1 MTEADFGLIAASVT
15 ASSGRVAYAVTSV
28 WPVVVQRQR
37 IARSR
42 AHVFPL
48 FLPATGATT

>member
-15 ASSGRVAYAVTSV
+15 ASSGRVAYAVISGGPLV
-28 WPVVVQRQR
+28 HRQR

-42 AHVFPL
+42 AHLL